1 MPMSWTPEN
10 DRLLLL
16 KLIETHGISVDS
28 NKIVA
33 AWPDGGTKPSARAIT
48 ERFVKLR
55 QLAGIKVSITP
66 GGTSGKGRARVSKY
80 TTPKKRKN
88 KDSSDESD
96 GDEHLTE
103 NESPTK
109 KKSIQRPSGSRGRGG
124 RVGMQSAR
132 SPAVKVKSEYPLSEL
147 PVDPIDAA
155 DTFERDAAEAAELR
169 QTSQQNPFAGF
180 AAGAM
185 NGAMNGGMNGEFQG
199 FDMSSGHRTLNGFGL
214 SSGTVLPNGFTM
226 DDPFTAPSHPNHG
239 FHNDIPAFTNGM
251 QAAADAAHQL
261 PATTISRSRST
272 RTASAQASEGVAAV
286 LRRQKDMDKADGE
299 KSSGEDTQASEYYD
313 LDNDYI

>member
-1 MPMSWTPEN
+1 MSWTPEN

-33 AWPDGGTKPSARAIT
+33 AWPDGGTKPTARAIT

-55 QLAGIKVSITP
+55 QYDAPQQAGIKVSITP
-66 GGTSGKGRARVSKY
+66 GGASGRRKAPVSKY
-80 TTPKKRKN
+80 ATPKKRKN

-96 GDEHLTE
+96 ADDQATE

-109 KKSIQRPSGSRGRGG
+109 KQSIQRFSGGRGRGGAVRGGRGG
-124 RVGMQSAR
+124 RVGTQNAR
-132 SPAVKVKSEYPLSEL
+132 SPAVQIKSEYSLSDLPPDPLDS
-147 PVDPIDAA
+147 V
-155 DTFERDAAEAAELR
+155 DTFARDAAEAAELR
-169 QTSQQNPFAGF
+169 HTSQQNPFAGF
-180 AAGAM
+180 TSAE
-185 NGAMNGGMNGEFQG
+185 MNGGMNGGFQG
-199 FDMSSGHRTLNGFGL
+199 FDTSNVHRGLDGLSMTNGFA
-214 SSGTVLPNGFTM
+214 M
-226 DDPFTAPSHPNHG
+226 DDPFTAPTHPSHG
-239 FHNDIPAFTNGM
+239 FHNDMPTFANAM
-251 QAAADAAHQL
+251 QATGGGAI
-261 PATTISRSRST
+261 PVSRNRST
-272 RTASAQASEGVAAV
+272 RTASVQASEGVAAV